1 MVTLEQAKEYLE
13 SQGITIPDFVLQALV
28 DQANSIQECLDAHYP
43 ASTALLIQ
51 LYLLAL
57 MGLGQGDKYIS
68 SQTAPSGASRSFRY
82 RDARRHRQ
90 RADYH
95 QHRRW
100 QLCGRAYGYRYLTDI
115 PKGGVLP
122 LIMTVY
128 WKAYDRFNRYWR
140 TLYQRQPRRRERL
153 PAAAFIRGH
162 DQDRH
167 SGRDCAG
174 VRHHPRQ

>member
-43 ASTALLIQ
+43 ASTSLLIQ

-82 RDARRHRQ
+82 QSFTDRWKASVNLLRGLDKYGCATSLIP
-90 RADYH
+90 ADPTAAPAFAGI
-95 QHRRW
+95 W
-100 QLCGRAYGYRYLTDI
+100 IG
-115 PKGGVLP
+115 KGGC
-122 LIMTVY
+122 MCGD
-128 WKAYDRFNRYWR
+128 K
-140 TLYQRQPRRRERL
+140 
-153 PAAAFIRGH
+153 
-162 DQDRH
+162 
-167 SGRDCAG
+167 
-174 VRHHPRQ
+174 

>member
-82 RDARRHRQ
+82 LGFAERW
-90 RADYH
+90 RASLALLRGLDKH
-95 QHRRW
+95 GCAEH
-100 QLCGRAYGYRYLTDI
+100 LI
-115 PKGGVLP
+115 PEDPTG
-122 LIMTVY
+122 
-128 WKAYDRFNRYWR
+128 
-140 TLYQRQPRRRERL
+140 
-153 PAAAFIRGH
+153 AA
-162 DQDRH
+162 
-167 SGRDCAG
+167 SGAMWIS
-174 VRHHPRQ
+174 Q

>member
-68 SQTAPSGASRSFRY
+68 
-82 RDARRHRQ
+82 ARRRRVVR
-90 RADYH
+90 RA
-95 QHRRW
+95 RS
-100 QLCGRAYGYRYLTDI
+100 GTS
-115 PKGGVLP
+115 
-122 LIMTVY
+122 
-128 WKAYDRFNRYWR
+128 
-140 TLYQRQPRRRERL
+140 RL
-153 PAAAFIRGH
+153 PIA
-162 DQDRH
+162 
-167 SGRDCAG
+167 GR
-174 VRHHPRQ
+174 PQ